1 MLDEQIVIG
10 LFVEVES
17 KIIDD
22 FEYYVTDFLLLVDD
36 KTKEILDKF
45 IYIYSSIIDYLNK
58 EGITLKDVLAD
69 IDLYVAVAAATKVY
83 RSISSRTSF
92 SVIPCSLR

>member
-1 MLDEQIVIG
+1 MLDEQTVIG

-45 IYIYSSIIDYLNK
+45 IYIYSSISDYLNK

-69 IDLYVAVAAATKVY
+69 IDLYVAAAAAIDT
-83 RSISSRTSF
+83 
-92 SVIPCSLR
+92 

>member
-22 FEYYVTDFLLLVDD
+22 FEYYATDFLLLVDD
-36 KTKEILDKF
+36 KTKEMLDKL
-45 IYIYSSIIDYLNK
+45 ILH
-58 EGITLKDVLAD
+58 L
-69 IDLYVAVAAATKVY
+69 
-83 RSISSRTSF
+83 
-92 SVIPCSLR
+92 